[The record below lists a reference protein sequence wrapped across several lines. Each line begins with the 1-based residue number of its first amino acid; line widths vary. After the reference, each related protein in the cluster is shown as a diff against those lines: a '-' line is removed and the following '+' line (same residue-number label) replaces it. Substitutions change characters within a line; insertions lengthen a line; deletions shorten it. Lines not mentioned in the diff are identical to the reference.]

1 MSCFRFAQNRISTWY
16 ILYHV
21 RPQVEEKTYRV
32 IVGLEVV
39 GNLPSGVLVTAK
51 AELEKRKEIKS

>member
-1 MSCFRFAQNRISTWY
+1 MSCFRFAQNRISVWH

-21 RPQVEEKTYRV
+21 NPKEKTYRV

-39 GNLPSGVLVTAK
+39 GNLPSGILVTAK
-51 AELEKRKEIKS
+51 AELKIKKDTKS